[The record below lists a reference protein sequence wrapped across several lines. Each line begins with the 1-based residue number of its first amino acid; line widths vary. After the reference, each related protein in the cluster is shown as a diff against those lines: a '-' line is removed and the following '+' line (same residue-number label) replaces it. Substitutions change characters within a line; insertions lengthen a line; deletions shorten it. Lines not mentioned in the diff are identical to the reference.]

1 MRKYRDKTE
10 HVAERKPRG
19 RGTVTLEW
27 RVPQSIILTADTPY
41 TKAYGAF
48 LLVDLSE
55 VRAGATAPGE
65 CFSGCLGGQQT
76 DLRYVAVHPLRI
88 RCIRSGKMA
97 GPYGAA
103 SYVDEQRHHP
113 ERRCPCVLVRYC

>member
-1 MRKYRDKTE
+1 M
-10 HVAERKPRG
+10 H
-19 RGTVTLEW
+19 
-27 RVPQSIILTADTPY
+27 SITLTADTPC

-55 VRAGATAPGE
+55 VRAGEAAPGE
-65 CFSGCLGGQQT
+65 RFSGCLGGQQT
-76 DLRYVAVHPLRI
+76 DLRYVALWI
-88 RCIRSGKMA
+88 RCIRSWKMA

-103 SYVDEQRHHP
+103 SYVDEVRHHP